1 MKYTSDNID
10 ADICAD
16 VDVDI
21 VVVVVVVVVVFV
33 LVFDDVVVV
42 HIVIVAVV
50 EPLSKTYPCFNLDSF
65 FMDSVPIKLL

>member
-1 MKYTSDNID
+1 MWSINVILRVLK
-10 ADICAD
+10 A
-16 VDVDI
+16 VDV
-21 VVVVVVVVVVFV
+21 VVVFIVVVVVVVFV
-33 LVFDDVVVV
+33 VVFVDVVIV